1 MRRSAVLLPA
11 AFALLS
17 IAPAGAQYPDDP
29 PPGDPGPGGMPTASI
44 AGTRVQEGNSGTRE
58 ASLRISLSAPSAVTV
73 SVSYE
78 AVRWPDGTATPHAD
92 FHPTSGMVAFAP
104 GETAKTVSVEVIGET
119 RAEPNEAFYVHL
131 AGATNATVATHH
143 GKATILDDDGG
154 CTVRG
159 SNRANVLRGTARR
172 DVICGFGGNDVI
184 RGLGG
189 NDRLLGGPG
198 NDRLIGG
205 AGRDAL
211 LGEAGADTLVARDR
225 ARDTVSGGRGRDRAS
240 VDRGLD
246 VVRGV
251 EALF

>member
-1 MRRSAVLLPA
+1 MRRIAVLLPA

-29 PPGDPGPGGMPTASI
+29 PPGDPGPGGGPTVSVG
-44 AGTRVQEGNSGTRE
+44 GTRVQEGNSGTRQ
-58 ASLRISLSAPSAVTV
+58 ASFRISLSAPATATV

-78 AVRWPDGTATPHAD
+78 AVRWPDGTATPHGD
-92 FHPTSGMVAFAP
+92 FHPTTGMVAFAP
-104 GETAKTVSVEVIGET
+104 GETAKTVGVEVIGDR

-143 GKATILDDDGG
+143 GRATILDDDGG

-159 SNRANVLRGTARR
+159 TNRGDVLRGTARR

-184 RGLGG
+184 RGLRGG
-189 NDRLLGGPG
+189 DRLIGGPG
-198 NDRLIGG
+198 NDRLVGG
-205 AGRDAL
+205 GGGDTL
-211 LGEAGADTLVARDR
+211 LGEGGADTLVARDR
-225 ARDTVSGGRGRDRAS
+225 ARDVVKGAAGRDRAS